1 MHRLLVLM
9 LFLPIAVSC
18 GVQAAR
24 DAASSNSL
32 RQVALGLANYH
43 DSFQAAPGGSS
54 ATAQPS
60 TESSTQQATADRKI
74 IYRASLHL
82 HVKAFAETDRQI
94 TVLVSDSG
102 GYVSQFSEDRAYG
115 AQRGGRWTIRVPI
128 ASFTRLLDEVAQLGV
143 AERREVQSQD
153 VTEEF
158 VDLGSRLKNKQTL
171 ENRLLE
177 LMSKRGDEITDVL
190 ALENELSRVRE
201 EIEKLQGRLNYL
213 SDRVALT
220 TIEIQ
225 AYERLDYQPPEATF
239 GQRIAS
245 TFSVSLDRLRQFG
258 EAVVLMA
265 TALAPWLVA
274 ALIVLLPIGMVVRKR
289 WRPLLSTATATTA

>member
-1 MHRLLVLM
+1 
-9 LFLPIAVSC
+9 VSC

-24 DAASSNSL
+24 EAASSNSL

-43 DSFQAAPGGSS
+43 DTFQAVPFGSS
-54 ATAQPS
+54 ATAQPA
-60 TESSTQQATADRKI
+60 TESSAQQATADRKI
-74 IYRASLHL
+74 IYRASIHL
-82 HVKAFAETDRQI
+82 HVKAFAETDRKI
-94 TVLVSDSG
+94 TVLVNGSG
-102 GYVSQFSEDRAYG
+102 GYVSQFSEDRASG
-115 AQRGGRWTIRVPI
+115 AQRGGRWTIRVP
-128 ASFTRLLDEVAQLGV
+128 AAKFTWLLDEVAQLGV

-153 VTEEF
+153 VIEEF

-171 ENRLLE
+171 ESRLLE
-177 LMSKRGDEITDVL
+177 LVSKRGDEIKDVL

-245 TFSVSLDRLRQFG
+245 TFSVSLDRLRRLGQ
-258 EAVVLMA
+258 AVVLVA

-274 ALIVLLPIGMVVRKR
+274 GLMILLPIGITVRKR
-289 WRPLLSTATATTA
+289 WHPRPLAVTTTTT